1 MKSPFYAFCEA
12 SFTGGVLESP
22 IDEWKIRFRD
32 PVVEVSAVL
41 ER

>member
-12 SFTGGVLESP
+12 SFTGGVLESR
-22 IDEWKIRFRD
+22 WKIRFRD